1 MLYHLR
7 FIHLIQKRMI
17 QHGYDIVHSQPLV
30 RYKYSEM
37 HLIVPIIYEQFHV
50 VYEQEVV
57 PLVQR
62 LMVG

>member
-1 MLYHLR
+1 
-7 FIHLIQKRMI
+7 MI